1 MAAAVDYLLL
11 SVAAAFAYLLYLIA
25 GDVVR
30 HIGCSVVFMAV
41 AAAALVQ
48 AQTARRMRAR
58 VMWYAAAGCVFVAFT
73 YFALTYIFRPPKPKT
88 AAPCGGVH
96 YVHADGTVEKT
107 QGPHDEL

>member
-1 MAAAVDYLLL
+1 MAAVDYLLL
-11 SVAAAFAYLLYLIA
+11 AVAAAFAYLLYLVA

-30 HIGCSVVFMAV
+30 HISCSVAFMAV

-48 AQTARRMRAR
+48 AHTAKRMRDRAL
-58 VMWYAAAGCVFVAFT
+58 WYAITGCVFAAFV
-73 YFALTYIFRPPKPKT
+73 YFALTYVFRPPRPKT

-96 YVHADGTVEKT
+96 YVHADGATSQS